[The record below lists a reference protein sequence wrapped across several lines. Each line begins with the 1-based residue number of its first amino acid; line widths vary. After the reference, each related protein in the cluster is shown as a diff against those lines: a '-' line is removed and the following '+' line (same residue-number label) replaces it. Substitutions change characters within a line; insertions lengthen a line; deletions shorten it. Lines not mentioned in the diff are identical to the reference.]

1 MNAIGGTVNRGL
13 YNGNISIMV
22 TDIKDL
28 EGRIIGATSQ
38 KSDRLMAYRYDQLN
52 RISRAYSYGTYTEAS
67 GWAARSIS
75 TGQAFDASFAYDKNG
90 NITSLKRY
98 DESGNLMD
106 NLSYNYNKTSGW
118 LTNNRLRSVSDAVV
132 GSASA
137 TDIESG
143 QILDNYTYDQIGNL
157 ISDAQ
162 EGISS
167 ISWSVYGKVK
177 KVTKVGN
184 NSDIE
189 FVYDAAGQ
197 RISKKIRT
205 NNSGGSY
212 TPANDVT
219 TYYIRDASGNI
230 MAVYEESSGVPTL
243 KELPIYGSD
252 RVGILEPGASLP
264 VVNHFK
270 RITRRKNYELKDHL
284 GNVRVV
290 ISDFKSGRDR
300 TGDSKA
306 DFYLA
311 KVTSFSDYGPFGELL
326 EGRTWMANGYMYGA
340 QGQEKVEE
348 IHPNHYTAEYWEM
361 DSRIARR
368 WNLDPV
374 TNAGRSNYS
383 VLGNN
388 PILMIDP
395 DGNTEYENYDAYKK
409 AHGDKAIAEK
419 DWTGQ
424 DGHWLASDRE
434 SWKKGVNNRFS
445 SANEFNIKQEGGSSN
460 YANLEQREA
469 FYNWFQASTETKGFE
484 TRWAG
489 GAAQAVDKL
498 EWIEG
503 GTGTFVSMWPLQY
516 ANNEIQDWVRAG
528 NKLILDDV
536 WKDLMSL
543 YSGPILKGDDAYNWD
558 AKQLLKEQ
566 QVIDPS
572 YWRLSNKS
580 LTILENSLKKNYWCP
595 KLFTM
600 GSPTFKGTL
609 LSVTDRW
616 VYGMTLMKY
625 KVTAADVPLPPV
637 CPVSP
642 VVTD

>member
-1 MNAIGGTVNRGL
+1 VNALGGTVNRGL
-13 YNGNISIMV
+13 YNGNISVMV

-52 RISRAYSYGTYTEAS
+52 RISRAYSYGTYTEAF
-67 GWAARSIS
+67 GWVARSIS
-75 TGQAFDASFAYDKNG
+75 TGQAVDASFVYDKNG

-98 DESGNLMD
+98 DQSGNLMD

-137 TDIESG
+137 TDIENG

-167 ISWSVYGKVK
+167 ISWSVYDKVK
-177 KVTKVGN
+177 KVTKVGS

-326 EGRTWMANGYMYGA
+326 EGRTWMANGYRYGF
-340 QGQEKVEE
+340 GGHEKDDE
-348 IHPNHYTAEYWEM
+348 IKGAGNHLSFGDYGY
-361 DSRIARR
+361 DPRLGRR
-368 WNLDPV
+368 WNVDPMAIEMPG
-374 TNAGRSNYS
+374 TSPYS
-383 VLGNN
+383 YAYNN
-388 PILMIDP
+388 PILLKDP
-395 DGNTEYENYDAYKK
+395 DGKLPILPFLIKAGAAGATDMLLQVGMNYLLDDDVETIGQAFEKVDWVDVSISAAQGALPWSVPGGKFGKAAAAATSDVLINAGKATLNGEDYSIENATADFFI
-409 AHGDKAIAEK
+409 GFFSQLGAEK
-419 DWTGQ
+419 AEE
-424 DGHWLASDRE
+424 L
-434 SWKKGVNNRFS
+434 
-445 SANEFNIKQEGGSSN
+445 
-460 YANLEQREA
+460 
-469 FYNWFQASTETKGFE
+469 
-484 TRWAG
+484 
-489 GAAQAVDKL
+489 
-498 EWIEG
+498 
-503 GTGTFVSMWPLQY
+503 
-516 ANNEIQDWVRAG
+516 
-528 NKLILDDV
+528 
-536 WKDLMSL
+536 
-543 YSGPILKGDDAYNWD
+543 
-558 AKQLLKEQ
+558 
-566 QVIDPS
+566 
-572 YWRLSNKS
+572 LSNKS
-580 LTILENSLKKNYWCP
+580 VQEKLAAILPTEELGIIYERIDKTGKLKPYVGQAKSDSRYAARQKEHARANPDSRFEFKEIDKGKPGADLNKKEQKALDQRGGPTNKSNPNGGTSNKKNVI
-595 KLFTM
+595 K
-600 GSPTFKGTL
+600 KQ
-609 LSVTDRW
+609 
-616 VYGMTLMKY
+616 
-625 KVTAADVPLPPV
+625 
-637 CPVSP
+637 
-642 VVTD
+642 